1 MATFRNAAKSV
12 YDIGDAPP
20 LVKWTIVKG
29 DTAAFRIYLTDDA
42 KNPLIIEDWNIDAE
56 FRRPDLINNFDQDSA
71 GTIFVIQPAREDDDA
86 DGEFTVKL
94 TKEQSNSLR
103 TGDVFDVELS
113 DATRVWTVA
122 RGQMV
127 VLEDVTD

>member
-1 MATFRNAAKSV
+1 MATYRNAAKSV

-20 LVKWTIVKG
+20 LVKWTIIKG
-29 DTAAFRIYLTDDA
+29 DTVAFRIYVTDDA
-42 KNPLIIEDWNIDAE
+42 KNPLTLEDWNINAE
-56 FRRPDLINNFDQDSA
+56 FRRPDIENNFDQDTA
-71 GTIFVIQPAREDDDA
+71 GTIFTIQPATEDDDGP
-86 DGEFTVKL
+86 GEFTVKL
-94 TKEQSNSLR
+94 TSAQSNSLR